1 MITIV
6 FGKPGMGKTAYL
18 TADAVEYMRSS
29 REQNE
34 LLRGCRDQV
43 AALNASGAN
52 FTLPM
57 TAPVYSNY
65 PITVGRG
72 TLPPVSS
79 YYIDGFR
86 LGFSNDDLQIIPVLP
101 GARIYL
107 SEAQRYYNSRRSKDL
122 PDWVSRYYEEH
133 RHFGLDIFLD
143 VQRPGLIDANIREI
157 CGSLVE
163 IVGLEHKT
171 DPAGRIQSSVFHLR
185 RFEDWKFA
193 DRYITS
199 GEKCYTEEKKI
210 FTGNVFSHY
219 QSRSYYNQFV
229 PGANEEFALLTH
241 ADIAGRDAVED
252 AERARDFYPQSAPD
266 GFYGR
271 QRSKD
276 KPIRVQSRT
285 EGGDTIVPRS
295 E

>member
-29 REQNE
+29 TEQHE
-34 LLRGCRDQV
+34 LLRSCRDQV

-52 FTLPM
+52 FALPM

-86 LGFSNDDLQIIPVLP
+86 LGFPNDDLRTLFVLP

-122 PDWVSRYYEEH
+122 PDWVSRFYEEH
-133 RHFGLDIFLD
+133 RHFGLDVFLD

-171 DPAGRIQSSVFHLR
+171 DVAGNIQSSVFQLR

-199 GEKCYTEEKKI
+199 GEKCYTEEKKV
-210 FTGNVFSHY
+210 FVGNVFSHY

-229 PGANEEFALLTH
+229 PGANEEFSMLTH

-252 AERARDFYPQSAPD
+252 AELARDYYPQSAPD
-266 GFYGR
+266 GFYVR
-271 QRSKD
+271 QRGD
-276 KPIRVQSRT
+276 KPIRVDGRIK
-285 EGGDTIVPRS
+285 GGDTLVPRS

>member
-18 TADAVEYMRSS
+18 TADAVEYMKPS
-29 REQNE
+29 QAKHD
-34 LLRGCRDQV
+34 LLRSCYSQV
-43 AALNASGAN
+43 AGLNASGAG
-52 FTLPM
+52 FELPEQ
-57 TAPVYSNY
+57 APVYSNY
-65 PITVGRG
+65 PITVRRG

-86 LGFSNDDLQIIPVLP
+86 LGFTNDDLRTFSVLP

-122 PDWVSRYYEEH
+122 PDWVSRFYEEH
-133 RHFGLDIFLD
+133 RHFGLEIFLD

-163 IVGLEHKT
+163 IVGLQHKT
-171 DPAGRIQSSVFHLR
+171 GAVGNIQSSVFYLR

-199 GEKCYTEEKKI
+199 GEKCYTEEKRV

-219 QSRSYYNQFV
+219 QSRSYFNQFV
-229 PGANEEFALLTH
+229 PGASENFSTLTH
-241 ADIAGRDAVED
+241 ADLTGGDAVEA
-252 AERARDFYPQSAPD
+252 AEIARDFYPQSAPD

-271 QRSKD
+271 QRKD
-276 KPIRVQSRT
+276 KPVKAQYQT
-285 EGGDTIVPRS
+285 KGDDSIVPRS